1 MVRVSLS
8 VVLLL
13 TGVCGLVLERVLQSC
28 NSLGVKVNSVS
39 ENRWV
44 LTGQYSYEELLP
56 VKIPVPAPSSFEE
69 LLMHHFPKS
78 NLISAVMPQI

>member
-1 MVRVSLS
+1 MWFS
-8 VVLLL
+8 V
-13 TGVCGLVLERVLQSC
+13 GEGLAKLR
-28 NSLGVKVNSVS
+28 VKVNTVS

-44 LTGQYSYEELLP
+44 LTGQQLSYEKLLP

-78 NLISAVMPQI
+78 NLLSAVMTQT